1 MYISAHI
8 EHFVPQMRLG
18 QPSGK
23 PYKPPYDTGGI
34 AIEEKDGDKLLTILS
49 GPSPYHAYIAPIIA
63 AHRAGLPKNFFRI
76 VTNVQSQVPAP
87 LRHLFQARDNKL
99 VAGTIDRWTRTIYMI
114 QTPGLRNATRLE
126 YALHEGVHLFAHPV
140 IPAAGSCPPV
150 CVGTFQRTYG
160 VGFGEGGTQ
169 AITEAV
175 MGQQNIRRYYRDAPY
190 EEFTKP
196 MRKLIG
202 VFGVHGFARA
212 YFLGETDAFTK
223 TMESRWG
230 RRWMQVAGLTT
241 LRKPKDACAEID
253 RLETAHFNWLQKRGP
268 KGDFPA
274 PTRFS
279 KYA

>member
-1 MYISAHI
+1 MRCTRAFICSRIPSSLQRARVRP
-8 EHFVPQMRLG
+8 FVSE
-18 QPSGK
+18 PSR
-23 PYKPPYDTGGI
+23 
-34 AIEEKDGDKLLTILS
+34 ELT
-49 GPSPYHAYIAPIIA
+49 
-63 AHRAGLPKNFFRI
+63 
-76 VTNVQSQVPAP
+76 
-87 LRHLFQARDNKL
+87 
-99 VAGTIDRWTRTIYMI
+99 
-114 QTPGLRNATRLE
+114 
-126 YALHEGVHLFAHPV
+126 
-140 IPAAGSCPPV
+140 
-150 CVGTFQRTYG
+150 G

-175 MGQQNIRRYYRDAPY
+175 MGQQNICRYYRDAPY

-230 RRWMQVAGLTT
+230 RRWMQVAGLTN

-253 RLETAHFNWLQKRGP
+253 RLETAHFNWLQRRGP